1 MEKIIDPVSVELL
14 KAELTPD
21 KKLMDTNKGH
31 NEIYIVN
38 WHDSPNVVTEIGRLR
53 EISFREA
60 GGSTGLAL
68 DLDEFD
74 KMEKPYQ
81 QIVVWDPDNEAI
93 LGGYRYILGPDVTF
107 YEDGQPKLATAH
119 QFRFSETFIREYLPH
134 TVELGRSFVCPEY
147 QSSKNGAK
155 SIFALDNLWDG
166 ITAVVYQHTNI
177 IYFFG
182 KMTMY
187 PSFDRP
193 ARDLILH
200 FLWKH
205 YGDKNHLVT
214 PVNEIKPESDVA
226 MMDIILHEEG
236 LKEDYRL
243 LKEAVRRRNTNIP
256 PLVNSYMMSSPS
268 MLMFGTSPND
278 LMSNV
283 EETGILVCF
292 NELYDDKKDRHI
304 DAFKRYKLEK
314 IRSRFPFMD
323 PEMETKFAERWEGKK
338 KNIYSKLKQKL
349 SAIHEKNN
357 K

>member
-1 MEKIIDPVSVELL
+1 MERIIDPISVELL

-38 WHDSPNVVTEIGRLR
+38 WHNAPNVVTEIGRLR
-53 EISFREA
+53 EISFRDA
-60 GGSTGLAL
+60 GGSTGLSL

-81 QIVVWDPDNEAI
+81 QIVVWDPDGEAI

-107 YEDGQPKLATAH
+107 DEEGQPRLATAH
-119 QFRFSETFIREYLPH
+119 QFKFSDTFIKEYLPF

-166 ITAVVYQHTNI
+166 ITAVAYQHTNI

-205 YGDKNHLVT
+205 YGDKNQLVT
-214 PVNEIKPESDVA
+214 PVNPITPVADKA
-226 MMDIILHEEG
+226 MMDIILHEDG
-236 LKEDYRL
+236 LKEDYKL
-243 LKEAVRRRNTNIP
+243 LKEAVRRRKSNIP

-268 MLMFGTSPND
+268 MLVFGTSPND

-283 EETGILVCF
+283 EETGILICF
-292 NELYDDKKDRHI
+292 NELYEDKSRRHI
-304 DAFKRYKLEK
+304 DAFKRYKLSK
-314 IRSRFPFMD
+314 IRTRFPFMD
-323 PEMETKFAERWEGKK
+323 PEMESKLVEKWEGKK
-338 KNIYSKLKQKL
+338 SSLHQTLKRKL
-349 SAIHEKNN
+349 SEVL
-357 K
+357 